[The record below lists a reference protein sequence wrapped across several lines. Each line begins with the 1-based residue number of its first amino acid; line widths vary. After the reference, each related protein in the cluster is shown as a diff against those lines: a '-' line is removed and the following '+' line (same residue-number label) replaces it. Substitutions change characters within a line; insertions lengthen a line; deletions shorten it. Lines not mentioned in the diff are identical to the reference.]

1 MKRKAK
7 LILASIVLASCST
20 VKKLPETVEVDKVI
34 EAAAPT
40 GAYSTKST
48 ITWVVDLV
56 RVANCVKQ
64 KQAFYDE
71 VASAEFTRTNGK
83 TSKQIADDTRL
94 VYAKIEVFTYW
105 NPMSKMIAEN
115 AQPDRVR
122 LNSRKHPRAIE
133 DMIETL
139 FHEPM
144 HNLGYFH
151 NGNYNTEENRKTVP
165 YMVGAIARKHIG
177 DCR

>member
-1 MKRKAK
+1 MKKI
-7 LILASIVLASCST
+7 ILASIVLASCST
-20 VKKLPETVEVDKVI
+20 VKKFPELVEVDKVI
-34 EAAAPT
+34 EATAPI

-48 ITWVVDLV
+48 LPWVVDLV

-71 VASAEFTRTNGK
+71 VTSTEFTRTNGK
-83 TSKQIADDTRL
+83 TSKQIADEIRL
-94 VYAKIEVFTYW
+94 ASVKIETFTYW
-105 NPMSKMIAEN
+105 NPMSKMIAVN

-133 DMIETL
+133 DMIETVY
-139 FHEPM
+139 HEPT

-151 NGNYNTEENRKTVP
+151 NGNYNTEDNRKTVP
-165 YMVGAIARKHIG
+165 YMVGSIARKHIG
-177 DCR
+177 ECK